1 MPPTELQV
9 PFQIAQRHQHNV
21 MQLKRDISAATIKI
35 HRIENWGDYLITCK
49 ERRTRGSHDFKF
61 IVPKG
66 HKDIFRFS
74 FFPRTIT
81 EWNKLPEETV
91 SSQSLCIFKS
101 KLI

>member
-1 MPPTELQV
+1 MYKMCHGFL
-9 PFQIAQRHQHNV
+9 
-21 MQLKRDISAATIKI
+21 DG
-35 HRIENWGDYLITCK
+35 NWGDYLIPSR

-81 EWNKLPEETV
+81 EWNNLPKETV
-91 SSQSLCIFKS
+91 ISLSLSTFKS
-101 KLI
+101 KLM